1 MKVDGRD
8 IDKQTQQLFE
18 SRKVE
23 NIFPLLLHICTF
35 KQNLQ
40 QGAKQVKQWN
50 TMYNEVLG
58 SKTKSI
64 VDY

>member
-1 MKVDGRD
+1 MEEISNTTTTK
-8 IDKQTQQLFE
+8 

-40 QGAKQVKQWN
+40 QGAEQVKQ
-50 TMYNEVLG
+50 
-58 SKTKSI
+58 
-64 VDY
+64 

>member
-8 IDKQTQQLFE
+8 INEQTQQLL
-18 SRKVE
+18 KVG

-35 KQNLQ
+35 KQYLQ

-50 TMYNEVLG
+50 TMNNEILG

>member
-1 MKVDGRD
+1 LKVG
-8 IDKQTQQLFE
+8 
-18 SRKVE
+18 
-23 NIFPLLLHICTF
+23 NIFPLLLHKCTF

-50 TMYNEVLG
+50 TMNNEILG

-64 VDY
+64 VD